1 MSGKFWSMY
10 KGKSSFDSFDEKD
23 EDLIEEMGIDDT
35 RQAEEMDQPE
45 DRPNKRK
52 EVSEKNTTV
61 TIVYKVSK

>member
-1 MSGKFWSMY
+1 
-10 KGKSSFDSFDEKD
+10 
-23 EDLIEEMGIDDT
+23 MGIDDT

-61 TIVYKVSK
+61 TIVYKVSNVGGVDSGYVVSFFGQVPAMVSFKQR